1 MIEVRHFRNCC
12 RCAFVCFFCSL
23 LLKYSQVKSKSK
35 STKILTSSVSFSS
48 LSFPFSTAQPY
59 SPLEADIAMQFKD
72 NKKAF
77 NKKAAEYTR
86 EHAS

>member
-35 STKILTSSVSFSS
+35 STKILTSS
-48 LSFPFSTAQPY
+48 FPFLLFPFLSRQPNPD